1 MSTQTHEEPQDV
13 AAKPL
18 PHPFD
23 QLSAEEINCA
33 REIVLQARGRHAIQF
48 RSIFTEE
55 PRKADLVP
63 FLEAEHSGQLTLRTK
78 RPARLARIHYDV
90 IQDDKTHDYTESVV
104 DVEAGKE
111 VLYRVV
117 DKKHQPALTL
127 CVSPR

>member
-1 MSTQTHEEPQDV
+1 MSTQTYEEPQDV
-13 AAKPL
+13 AAKSI

-23 QLSAEEINCA
+23 QLNADEINRA
-33 REIVLQARGRHAIQF
+33 REIVLQARGRHAIHF

-63 FLEAEHSGQLTLRTK
+63 FLDAEHSGQLTSRTK
-78 RPARLARIHYDV
+78 RPTRLARVQYDV

-104 DVEAGKE
+104 DVEAEKE
-111 VLYRVV
+111 VLHRVV

-127 CVSPR
+127 CVSP